1 VNSPSAIA
9 TWANAITVSRILL
22 APVMFAMI
30 PDVGGSWPAVVVW
43 FLLCSSDFIDGWVAR
58 RHGVTRSGAFLDP
71 LADKVL
77 VIGAMFTLVA
87 THVFPIVPVVIIA
100 VREIAISLYRT
111 AAGTRGFTIPASR
124 LAKGK
129 TFMQQNAVG
138 WALLPLTHDSR
149 WLWGTMLWIAVV
161 LTVWSGL
168 VYFLRARHLMSSIVT
183 G

>member
-30 PDVGGSWPAVVVW
+30 PDVGGSWPAVFVW
-43 FLLCSSDFIDGWVAR
+43 FLLCSSDFVDGWVAR
-58 RHGVTRSGAFLDP
+58 RNGVTRSGAFLDP

-87 THVFPIVPVVIIA
+87 SHVFWIVPVGIIA
-100 VREIAISLYRT
+100 VREIAVSLYRT
-111 AAGTRGFTIPASR
+111 AAGTRGFSIPASR

-138 WALLPLTHDSR
+138 WALLPLTHDVR
-149 WLWGTMLWIAVV
+149 WLWNTMLWIAVV

-168 VYFLRARHLMSSIVT
+168 VYFMRARHLLNAIAT

>member
-1 VNSPSAIA
+1 
-9 TWANAITVSRILL
+9 VSRILL

-30 PDVGGSWPAVVVW
+30 PDVGGSWPAVIVW
-43 FLLCSSDFIDGWVAR
+43 ILLCSSDFIDGWVAR

-77 VIGAMFTLVA
+77 VIGAMVMLVS
-87 THVFPIVPVVIIA
+87 THLFWIVPVAIITI
-100 VREIAISLYRT
+100 REIAISLYRS
-111 AAGTRGFTIPASR
+111 AAGTRGVSIPASR

-138 WALLPLTHDSR
+138 WALLPLTHDVR
-149 WLWGTMLWIAVV
+149 WLWETMLWIAVV

-168 VYFLRARHLMSSIVT
+168 VYLVRARQLSTSIVT